1 MRFHVPLVLGLGLC
15 AVACSKGS
23 ASDAPAAEAQPPA
36 AVAPAPQNPAAQIPV
51 NPNLQPKPGLPG
63 SVPQVPGNTVVG
75 TQPPTTVPVGTP
87 PTTVPVGAAPTG
99 AAALVNTGTPVA
111 AKAVPPAGGTGP
123 QTVGRGIPAP
133 PGGRPKPGTK

>member
-1 MRFHVPLVLGLGLC
+1 MRFYVPLVLSLGLC
-15 AVACSKGS
+15 AVGCSKGS
-23 ASDAPAAEAQPPA
+23 PSDAPAAEAQPPA
-36 AVAPAPQNPAAQIPV
+36 AVAPTPQNPAAQVPV
-51 NPNLQPKPGLPG
+51 NPMLQPKPGLPG

-75 TQPPTTVPVGTP
+75 TQPPTTVPAGTP
-87 PTTVPVGAAPTG
+87 PAG